1 MLKDRDIRFL
11 DELSLLVKRKIDYS
25 ICFGKTFMSSIRS
38 FAFGFMFADY
48 YTKNPKTI
56 IRDSNK
62 TYPAQTIDENL
73 SDFITKREIEKGKT
87 RYCERSYHSTI
98 TFFSNSNEEAR
109 DIFAQYLEEFKE
121 YIKTADLLLEDEK
134 EEIDICEMINAIR
147 NAPAMFII
155 GGESL
160 ESMSMAIY
168 GFCRRYPK
176 AQAKMDRFQEYIDER
191 YSDEFT
197 KGWRWDKVIMYATLN
212 DVRAVHEF
220 LKLWDEFIKTDKST
234 VYTCLH

>member
-87 RYCERSYHSTI
+87 SNGHATGTI
-98 TFFSNSNEEAR
+98 
-109 DIFAQYLEEFKE
+109 
-121 YIKTADLLLEDEK
+121 
-134 EEIDICEMINAIR
+134 
-147 NAPAMFII
+147 
-155 GGESL
+155 
-160 ESMSMAIY
+160 
-168 GFCRRYPK
+168 
-176 AQAKMDRFQEYIDER
+176 
-191 YSDEFT
+191 
-197 KGWRWDKVIMYATLN
+197 
-212 DVRAVHEF
+212 
-220 LKLWDEFIKTDKST
+220 
-234 VYTCLH
+234 